1 MKRILELGG
10 LISGV
15 VLIVFGVAVIA
26 LGVQGRGTVTDKLKA
41 EQIVGSPD
49 MSPAAIKD
57 DAAKAGL
64 TGITLPTC
72 DVANV
77 AVTNGARAKCFADYM
92 RIHALEATGGQTYAQ
107 MPRFASTDGKGTND
121 ATKAVKNASGGPA
134 DNPVRNVWITETALA
149 TALDV
154 SFMASQL
161 ALFSIV
167 VGVALLLVG
176 VGFIILDNVALH
188 RKA

>member
-10 LISGV
+10 LIAGV

-41 EQIVGSPD
+41 EKIVGTPD
-49 MSPAAIKD
+49 MSPSAIKD
-57 DAAKAGL
+57 EASKAGL
-64 TGITLPTC
+64 TNVTFPSCT
-72 DVANV
+72 VANL

-92 RIHALEATGGQTYAQ
+92 RIHALEATGGQTYAE
-107 MPRFASTDGKGTND
+107 MPRYATADGKGTND
-121 ATKAVKNASGGPA
+121 STAALKSASGQPV
-134 DNPVRNVWITETALA
+134 DNPVRNVWVTETALA

-176 VGFIILDNVALH
+176 IGFIVLDNAALR
-188 RKA
+188 RKL